1 MINRDQAARILK
13 DYGQEHILNYF
24 DELTDNEKQELLSQ
38 IEIIDF
44 SVLDNL
50 DAEKN
55 SNTVRGKFEPLGA
68 VTIEDIASNSDEYV
82 RAGVE
87 AIKKGKTAAVLL
99 AGGQGTRLGFDKPKG
114 MFNIG
119 VNKELYIFQ
128 CLINNLMDVVK
139 LAGAWVPLYIM
150 TSEKN
155 HKDTTEFF
163 KEKNYFGYA
172 PEYVHFFIQ
181 DMAPSVDFSGKILME
196 GKSKISISPNGNGG
210 WFSSL
215 VRAGLLDEIKA
226 NGVEWLNVFAVDNVL
241 QRIADPG
248 FIGAVI
254 KSGLQSGGK
263 VVSKASPDEKV
274 GVLCLEDGM
283 PSIVEYYEMTEEM
296 RTLLD
301 EKGELAYKY
310 GVILNYLFNVEKL
323 EEICDRK
330 MPVHVVD
337 KKIPFMDEN
346 GELVKPDMPNG
357 HKFETLVLDMVH
369 MQDSCLAYEV
379 VREKEFAPVKNAAGV
394 DSVESARE
402 LLKANGI
409 EI

>member
-1 MINRDQAARILK
+1 MINRDDAFRVLSQ
-13 DYGQEHILNYF
+13 YGQEHILKHY
-24 DELTDNEKQELLSQ
+24 DELDEAGKQELLGQ

-55 SNTVRGKFEPLGA
+55 SNSARGTFEPLGA
-68 VTIEDIASNSDEYV
+68 VTIDDIASNSDEYIS
-82 RAGVE
+82 AGVE
-87 AIKKGKTAAVLL
+87 AIKAGKAAAVLL

-119 VNKELYIFQ
+119 VNEELYIFQ

-139 LAGAWVPLYIM
+139 LTGTWVPLYIM

-155 HKDTTEFF
+155 NKDTTEFF
-163 KEKNYFGYA
+163 KEKNYFGYD
-172 PEYVHFFIQ
+172 PEYIRFFIQ
-181 DMAPSVDFSGKILME
+181 DMAPSVDFNGKVLME
-196 GKSKISISPNGNGG
+196 SESKISISPNGNGG

-215 VRAGLLDEIKA
+215 VRAGLLDEIKDK
-226 NGVEWLNVFAVDNVL
+226 GVEWLNVFAVDNVL

-254 KSGLQSGGK
+254 KSGLQSGSK
-263 VVSKASPDEKV
+263 VVSKAAPEEKV

-296 RTLLD
+296 RTLLN

-310 GVILNYLFNVEKL
+310 GVILNYLFNVAKL
-323 EEICDRK
+323 EEICDK
-330 MPVHVVD
+330 KLPVHIVD
-337 KKIPFMDEN
+337 KKIPYMNDN
-346 GELVKPDMPNG
+346 GEYVIPSEPNG

-379 VREKEFAPVKNAAGV
+379 VREKEFAPVKNATGV
-394 DSVESARE
+394 DSVDSARE
-402 LLKANGI
+402 LLKANGVNI
-409 EI
+409 